1 MAVAEDQKERFDKK
15 LFWRRPR
22 MRLCRVTK
30 SKWKRQLVKSNRA
43 ALREDSVPAALFTDC
58 LTCLPSS
65 LWSATLANQSP
76 PKSMNNLILSWA
88 WRFRF
93 PVTLLDTAQAQ
104 LLKDSW
110 NGQSWC
116 EATRMVAGSV

>member
-15 LFWRRPR
+15 LFWKRPR

-93 PVTLLDTAQAQ
+93 PVTLLDTVQAQ
-104 LLKDSW
+104 LLKDS
-110 NGQSWC
+110 
-116 EATRMVAGSV
+116 